1 MKQQLQKYKLWRY
14 VVVPL
19 VVPVPIK
26 NCTAFIKLII
36 QRHTGQMLS
45 QTQVIAGVQVQ
56 HTTANNYVAIDLNP
70 SIAKRNLQATHP
82 LQVPSAQQRHSQ
94 HCPSPNSGVLFYHAA
109 PWTGLYELELG
120 GWSGPALS
128 SEAVAGKSPS
138 GWRMTRQT
146 MTSTDINGM
155 LCLFMK
161 TIQLSLWQRHQQW
174 YHKET
179 QGGKV
184 KVSSKLFKLTWDK
197 ISFQGF

>member
-1 MKQQLQKYKLWRY
+1 
-14 VVVPL
+14 
-19 VVPVPIK
+19 
-26 NCTAFIKLII
+26 
-36 QRHTGQMLS
+36 MLS

-120 GWSGPALS
+120 EWPGPALS

-146 MTSTDINGM
+146 MTSTVINSI
-155 LCLFMK
+155 LCLYMK

-184 KVSSKLFKLTWDK
+184 KVSSKLFKLTSCDLVPPK
-197 ISFQGF
+197 IYKNCLNMSFLTKNYSLLSWSLLSSVEARRHIFQT